1 MKDEGGR
8 MKSSRYSVCSLQPN
22 RDLAAAT
29 LKTEN

>member
-1 MKDEGGR
+1 
-8 MKSSRYSVCSLQPN
+8 MKSFLSSVCSFQPD

>member
-1 MKDEGGR
+1 
-8 MKSSRYSVCSLQPN
+8 MKSFQSSVCSFRPN

>member
-1 MKDEGGR
+1 
-8 MKSSRYSVCSLQPN
+8 MKSFLSSVCSFQPN